1 MIELLDMGTPKAIG
15 LKISGKIEKPDID
28 RVYAQAKEKL
38 AQVDKLS
45 VYVELERFGGMALDA
60 LLEDAKKGIPLIG
73 KVRKKAVVSDAKWLE
88 VFTKIGD
95 KLFPSI
101 EARHFYPD
109 QREQAKA
116 WVKA

>member
-15 LKISGKIEKPDID
+15 LVISGKIELPDIE
-28 RVYAQAKEKL
+28 RVYAQVNEKL

-45 VYVELERFGGMALDA
+45 VYVELERFGGIALDA
-60 LLEDAKKGIPLIG
+60 LVEDAKQGIPKIG
-73 KVRKKAVVSDAKWLE
+73 KLRKKAVVSDAKWLE

-101 EARHFYPD
+101 EARHFSLAE
-109 QREQAKA
+109 REQALA
-116 WVKA
+116 WVKE